1 MSAETGG
8 AAGGIDEIAGEGE
21 DAVAWKEI
29 GVAQRLKDTKVTQ
42 KEIFEKL
49 REKFGGAII
58 EFKDEKP
65 SDAIIQ
71 IAPDKVDE
79 ICLHLRDSEE
89 FQFDFLNC
97 LTGLDNP
104 DRTLSA
110 VYNLFSFPKRHK
122 VTLKATVA
130 REQPDIKSVAGIWL
144 AANWH
149 EREAYD
155 IIGINFVGHPDL
167 RRILLPYDWE
177 GYPLRKDY
185 EVQEFYQGMK
195 VPY

>member
-1 MSAETGG
+1 M
-8 AAGGIDEIAGEGE
+8 
-21 DAVAWKEI
+21 
-29 GVAQRLKDTKVTQ
+29 TQ

-49 REKFGGAII
+49 KEKFGDAVIEYKEEKACDPII
-58 EFKDEKP
+58 FV
-65 SDAIIQ
+65 S
-71 IAPDKVDE
+71 PDRIDE
-79 ICLHLRDSEE
+79 ICFHLRDSEE

-97 LTGLDNP
+97 ISAIDNP
-104 DRTLSA
+104 DKTLSA
-110 VYNLFSFPKRHK
+110 AYNLFSFPKRHK
-122 VTLKATVA
+122 VTLKITVT
-130 REQPDIKSVAGIWL
+130 REKPDVKSVSKIWL
-144 AANWH
+144 AADWH

-177 GYPLRKDY
+177 GHPLRKDY

>member
-1 MSAETGG
+1 VLDYVEEKSSDPIIIVAAEK
-8 AAGGIDEIAGEGE
+8 IDE
-21 DAVAWKEI
+21 VC
-29 GVAQRLKDTKVTQ
+29 
-42 KEIFEKL
+42 F
-49 REKFGGAII
+49 
-58 EFKDEKP
+58 
-65 SDAIIQ
+65 
-71 IAPDKVDE
+71 
-79 ICLHLRDSEE
+79 HLRDDEE

-97 LTGLDNP
+97 ISSLDNP
-104 DRTLSA
+104 DKTLSA

-122 VTLKATVA
+122 VTLKVTVP
-130 REQPDIKSVAGIWL
+130 REKPDVKSVCGVWL

-177 GYPLRKDY
+177 GHPLRKDY